1 MSDARRAAVR
11 FHEVLAREPGN
22 VHAREGLASSLFAY
36 AHELRASGAVE
47 AAAAAF
53 AQAARFAPDNADAWL
68 ALGNACMEAET
79 QRVDA
84 RYASVPTGEDWLAHA
99 VDAFARASALR
110 PDDPGI
116 AAKHA
121 MAARYACAWRE
132 ADGALAVLS
141 TSPRIACE
149 PMTAVALLAD
159 ATTQRDAI
167 AAFTYA
173 HASPA
178 APAIV
183 RQRGTRLRVGYLS
196 TDFHDHATAHLAAGL
211 FECHD
216 ASRFET
222 FAYAADRDDGSA
234 MRRRLRA
241 AFAHWRDVR
250 ELTDP
255 QAAGLM
261 RKDALDVLVDL
272 KGHTRGTRLPIL
284 DHRPAPVQL
293 HYLGFP
299 GTLAHDGVDGT
310 IVDATVA
317 PDDAEFAERALRL
330 PVCYQANDHRRALPP
345 SLRREEAGL
354 PADAM
359 VLACFNQTYK
369 LTEPFVRA
377 WLEVMREHDHTV
389 LWLTVP
395 HALAQ
400 RNLIEFVAQSGI
412 GAARVIF
419 APIVDQA
426 THLARLQCADL
437 ALDVLPYGSHT
448 TGSDALFAGVPLLTC
463 RGATFA
469 GRVGASLCQAVELSD
484 LVCESLDEYAGCLR
498 TLCTDRARLRDYR
511 NHLERG
517 RASLPLFDT
526 PAFTRH
532 FERLLEGVA

>member
-1 MSDARRAAVR
+1 M
-11 FHEVLAREPGN
+11 
-22 VHAREGLASSLFAY
+22 
-36 AHELRASGAVE
+36 
-47 AAAAAF
+47 
-53 AQAARFAPDNADAWL
+53 
-68 ALGNACMEAET
+68 
-79 QRVDA
+79 
-84 RYASVPTGEDWLAHA
+84 
-99 VDAFARASALR
+99 
-110 PDDPGI
+110 
-116 AAKHA
+116 
-121 MAARYACAWRE
+121 
-132 ADGALAVLS
+132 
-141 TSPRIACE
+141 
-149 PMTAVALLAD
+149 
-159 ATTQRDAI
+159 
-167 AAFTYA
+167 
-173 HASPA
+173 
-178 APAIV
+178 
-183 RQRGTRLRVGYLS
+183 
-196 TDFHDHATAHLAAGL
+196 
-211 FECHD
+211 
-216 ASRFET
+216 
-222 FAYAADRDDGSA
+222 
-234 MRRRLRA
+234 
-241 AFAHWRDVR
+241 
-250 ELTDP
+250 
-255 QAAGLM
+255 
-261 RKDALDVLVDL
+261 LVDL

-395 HALAQ
+395 HALAR

-412 GAARVIF
+412 GPARVIF

-484 LVCESLDEYAGCLR
+484 LVCESLDEYAATPAHAMRRSRALAGLSEPS
-498 TLCTDRARLRDYR
+498 RARAREPAAVRHAGFHASLRAIARRRCLGASVPKGRGLRDCGR
-511 NHLERG
+511 NASVRVSATYTRAATGPSGLASTCGLG
-517 RASLPLFDT
+517 RLA
-526 PAFTRH
+526 R
-532 FERLLEGVA
+532 